1 MFHDVLN
8 KKRNYFR
15 VKILQLFRR
24 PKIAFFQGENVLLL
38 FFLGENEPRNNI
50 SFCSR

>member
-1 MFHDVLN
+1 MMFHDVLN

-15 VKILQLFRR
+15 AKKLQLFRR
-24 PKIAFFQGENVLLL
+24 PKIAFFQGENFLLL
-38 FFLGENEPRNNI
+38 FLGENEPRNNV

>member
-8 KKRNYFR
+8 KKRKYFR
-15 VKILQLFRR
+15 VKKWQLFRR
-24 PKIAFFQGENVLLL
+24 PKIAFFQGANFLLL
-38 FFLGENEPRNNI
+38 FLGENEPRNNV

>member
-15 VKILQLFRR
+15 VKRLQLFRR
-24 PKIAFFQGENVLLL
+24 PKIAFFQGENFLLL
-38 FFLGENEPRNNI
+38 FLGENEPRKNV

>member
-15 VKILQLFRR
+15 VK
-24 PKIAFFQGENVLLL
+24 KITTFQKAKNRIFQGANFLLL
-38 FFLGENEPRNNI
+38 FLGENEPRNNV